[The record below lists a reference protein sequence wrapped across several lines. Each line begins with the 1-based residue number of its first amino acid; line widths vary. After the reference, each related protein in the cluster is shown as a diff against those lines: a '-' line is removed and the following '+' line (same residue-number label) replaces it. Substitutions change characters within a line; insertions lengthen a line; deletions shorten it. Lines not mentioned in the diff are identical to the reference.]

1 MKSQWSTYELN
12 YNYTWMKKMPD
23 AIAKQMSD
31 QMIDLK
37 DDENTKTK

>member
-1 MKSQWSTYELN
+1 MNSTTTTHE
-12 YNYTWMKKMPD
+12 WKKMPD